1 MAADNRVPNTSART
15 ALPHASLP
23 LRPKP
28 AVPSYLFPGR
38 DGGGTDSGATTPHE
52 MSEDEGTEYFIA
64 GKSGH
69 LAEAM
74 RQAAPQR
81 KATPEDIDRWI
92 RESGM
97 TSHKRADPLGDEAGS
112 ADDEL
117 SDENRQV
124 SPKAIAIQVED
135 LEAAE
140 KEDKGLRGSVY

>member
-1 MAADNRVPNTSART
+1 
-15 ALPHASLP
+15 
-23 LRPKP
+23 
-28 AVPSYLFPGR
+28 
-38 DGGGTDSGATTPHE
+38 
-52 MSEDEGTEYFIA
+52 
-64 GKSGH
+64 
-69 LAEAM
+69 M
-74 RQAAPQR
+74 RKAAPQR

-117 SDENRQV
+117 SDENGPV
-124 SPKAIAIQVED
+124 SPKAVAIQVGD